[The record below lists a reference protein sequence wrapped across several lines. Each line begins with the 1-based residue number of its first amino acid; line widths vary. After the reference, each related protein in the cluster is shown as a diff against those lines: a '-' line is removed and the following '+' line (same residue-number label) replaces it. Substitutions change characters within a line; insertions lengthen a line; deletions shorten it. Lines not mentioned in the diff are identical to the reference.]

1 MTERFDIL
9 LVEDRPED
17 AELAMLALHEAG
29 VDAVKWVKDGEE
41 ALDFLYAQP
50 EAELPRLVLLD
61 LNMPKM
67 GGLEVLESLV
77 NDELLRRLPI
87 VVLSGSVEQR
97 DLRRA
102 YDLRVSSYLLKPVGV
117 EQFMDT
123 MKLVATYWLGLNRYW
138 RD

>member
-9 LVEDRPED
+9 LIEDRPED
-17 AELAMLALHEAG
+17 AELALLALHEAG
-29 VDAVKWVKDGEE
+29 ADAVKWVKDGEE

-67 GGLEVLESLV
+67 GGLEVLEALV
-77 NDELLRRLPI
+77 SDELLRRLPI
-87 VVLSGSVEQR
+87 VVLSGSVEQK